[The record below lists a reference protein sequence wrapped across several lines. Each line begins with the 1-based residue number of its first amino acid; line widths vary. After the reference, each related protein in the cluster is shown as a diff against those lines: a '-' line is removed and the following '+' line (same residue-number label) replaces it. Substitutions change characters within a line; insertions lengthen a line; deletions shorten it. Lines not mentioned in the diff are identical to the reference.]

1 MEEQGTLNSQVAGSM
16 PVMSTK
22 RCEKMNTVSAG
33 DIGEAMAIADFTKA
47 GFGISKPLSNNLR
60 YDLIVDINNIL
71 YRVQVKTTS
80 VIKDEKMMFSTK
92 TTNYVKGKYSSNAYS
107 SNEVDMFYLY
117 HLENDWRGLYIVEKG
132 EKIPVEMGMRLTP
145 PKNGQTKGI
154 KMAVD
159 FEFSNQ
165 IEKFKDI

>member
-1 MEEQGTLNSQVAGSM
+1 M
-16 PVMSTK
+16 PVMSTTGWG
-22 RCEKMNTVSAG
+22 KMNTVSIG

-47 GFGISKPLSNNLR
+47 GFGVSKPLSDNLR

-80 VIKDEKMMFSTK
+80 VIKDEKMVFSTK

-107 SNEVDMFYLY
+107 SDEVDMFYLY
-117 HLENDWRGLYIVEKG
+117 YLENDWRGLYIIEKG
-132 EKIPVEMGMRLTP
+132 ETTPVEMGMRLTP

-165 IEKFKDI
+165 IKKLKEI

>member
-1 MEEQGTLNSQVAGSM
+1 MGEQGTLNSQVAGSM
-16 PVMSTK
+16 PVMSTTGWG
-22 RCEKMNTVSAG
+22 KMNTVSVG

-47 GFGISKPLSNNLR
+47 GFGVSKPLSDNLR
-60 YDLIVDINNIL
+60 YDLIIDINNIL

-80 VIKDEKMMFSTK
+80 VIKDEKMVFSTK

-107 SNEVDMFYLY
+107 SDEVDIFYLY
-117 HLENDWRGLYIVEKG
+117 HLENDWRGLYIIEKG
-132 EKIPVEMGMRLTP
+132 ETIPTEMGMRFTP

-165 IEKFKDI
+165 IKKLKEI